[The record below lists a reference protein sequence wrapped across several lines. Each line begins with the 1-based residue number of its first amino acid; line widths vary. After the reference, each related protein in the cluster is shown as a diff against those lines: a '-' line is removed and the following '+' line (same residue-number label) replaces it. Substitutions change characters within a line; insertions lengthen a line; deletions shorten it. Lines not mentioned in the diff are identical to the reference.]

1 MQKAFQVNHLLIAIL
16 GLPTM
21 VVFIYE
27 DSVGLFSNFPPA
39 VTVVAWLLVSLAIG
53 LCIWQAISLIFDRDV
68 TVCKGEISINQKMFS
83 IIDEPGNTCIV
94 SRNLSWTDEHRI
106 MDSLKKKAK
115 DGDLSIFVN
124 EENDTVKTL
133 REHGAQVTVYNGFIP
148 KCRFTIKGY
157 KGANSR
163 LYIAKANT
171 PERHVIYR
179 HSEKDD
185 VTLKLAEDVVDILAS
200 NS

>member
-1 MQKAFQVNHLLIAIL
+1 MQRAFQVNHILIALL

-27 DSVGLFSNFPPA
+27 DSVGLFSGLPPFF
-39 VTVVAWLLVSLAIG
+39 TSIAWLLIVLAIG
-53 LCIWQAISLIFDRDV
+53 LCMWQVVSLLFDRDV
-68 TVCKGEISINQKMFS
+68 TVCNGEISINDKMFS

-94 SRNLSWTDEHRI
+94 SRNLSWTEENRI

-133 REHGAQVTVYNGFIP
+133 RDHGAQVTVYNGAIP

-171 PERHVIYR
+171 PERHVIFR

-185 VTLKLAEDVVDILAS
+185 VTLKLAEDVVNILAS